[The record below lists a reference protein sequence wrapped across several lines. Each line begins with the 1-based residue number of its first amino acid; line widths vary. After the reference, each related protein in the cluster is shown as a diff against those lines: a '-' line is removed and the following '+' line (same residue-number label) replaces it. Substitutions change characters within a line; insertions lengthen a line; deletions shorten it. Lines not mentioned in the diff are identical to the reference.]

1 MQTQYDLSIRDVAP
15 FAGAVRLTG
24 TTPSG
29 LPSGEHTGGAW
40 LYEGK
45 VYKPLDILAF
55 DCDYHVPG
63 PEAIVLKQM
72 ADTYLFP
79 RNWMVE
85 EHNGRRFLV
94 RNVAHIMPVV
104 PGGDY
109 FDRQQVLKI
118 ERAVRLLNKRGWEI
132 GDEIA
137 IALDAFDY
145 TPFLYDL
152 SAAQQM
158 PDEGAFAADD
168 TERIE
173 RFFELTGNTWLLK
186 LRNNARA
193 AWRALELVPEVLPGE
208 IGKHIYGSMYRPM
221 DSMWAHIPGAQFVQ
235 TGRANLSEAM
245 PHTWVVTK
253 EPLPKSTIDRFELSW
268 GWSPIHE

>member
-1 MQTQYDLSIRDVAP
+1 MVLNRLAP
-15 FAGAVRLTG
+15 VERERFEAQG
-24 TTPSG
+24 S
-29 LPSGEHTGGAW
+29 HTGGRPCRPI
-40 LYEGK
+40 YRRS
-45 VYKPLDILAF
+45 LALGCNRGH
-55 DCDYHVPG
+55 DTQLV
-63 PEAIVLKQM
+63 EACGALHIAQ
-72 ADTYLFP
+72 AFGQG
-79 RNWMVE
+79 RN
-85 EHNGRRFLV
+85 
-94 RNVAHIMPVV
+94 
-104 PGGDY
+104 
-109 FDRQQVLKI
+109 
-118 ERAVRLLNKRGWEI
+118 AV
-132 GDEIA
+132 
-137 IALDAFDY
+137 
-145 TPFLYDL
+145 
-152 SAAQQM
+152 Q
-158 PDEGAFAADD
+158 D